1 MADTS
6 HLEKMGRELKC
17 PICLSLLNSAVS
29 LTCNHVFCNLCIQ
42 TGMKSGSNCPVCKV
56 PFHRREIRPA
66 LHMDNLVSI
75 YKNMEVASGVNI
87 FVTQTNPSS
96 KLQGEDTQSNGKET
110 CGFQETPKTFTE
122 APATENQKRKR
133 GKGSKKPSGSNK
145 KISRSTL
152 IRPSFPTKK
161 RVQVPQHPPSET
173 PPPTKVVGGNG
184 KSIIDEAQKPLVIE
198 RDRFLLNEKGEPVL
212 SPFFW
217 LREEDVERSSQQTD
231 GDIIMDTPSGVPCF
245 SDMKDLDDEVH
256 CEMSP
261 KSGPYDAVNGAD
273 LFDSEMFDWTQ
284 RACSPELCSSPFKTK
299 IKDTID
305 SAGAQ
310 EKNQALPVEESCIN
324 ASATE
329 DRTAAAN
336 EKGTDKGHLS
346 SPSLSPPENKTTIR
360 EGVLCKSSRSKAL
373 RSTKKKDEKKIIGEV
388 SEVRNTS
395 QKIAEETRKNNQDNV
410 DAFNSNKKDLENKKK
425 GRSSRNVAGSEVED
439 ISTSC
444 DTKRLRKSNKSM
456 PFNFST
462 LVNQEKHSE
471 GSIET
476 LDSKTRNKRHKGSL
490 SEQNKYFFGA
500 KGRQTTAEY
509 NIPQTQDGTL
519 HFESANRLIPTDNG
533 KPTPSLKLKKRELD
547 SDSKFHGKKKVK
559 FSEDGELANKE
570 NITLE
575 KIQKGAHSSFET
587 EKSVSNLKDSVLPK
601 CGASQN
607 KIQCAFCRSAE
618 ESEVSGVMVSYLNGK
633 PVKDDVNGAAGV
645 IHVHKHCAEWA
656 PNVYFGGDDV
666 VNLVSELKRSW
677 RITCFLC
684 GVKGA
689 ALGCYA
695 TSCRKSFHVPCAK
708 LTPECRWDF
717 DNFVMLCPL
726 HANSKLPC
734 EVAGEQSK
742 IRESTKRNSCIHQ
755 PKVSA
760 TPDNAAT
767 LQWKSQKKNKNLVL
781 CCSALTADEKGLVST
796 LKRLSGVTVVKNWD
810 LSVTHVIASTDEK
823 GACRRTLKYLMGVL
837 AGKWIMSIDW
847 IVASLDATEF
857 IDEQQYEIKID
868 THGIVDGPKLGRLRI
883 LSQQPKLFSGYTF
896 FFMGDFLPSYKSYL
910 HDLVIAAGGIVLNR
924 KPVTMDQEVLS
935 PGCPPP
941 FVIYSHEQL
950 DQCEGREKNSVLA
963 RRRSN
968 AEVLASSTGAVAAS
982 NSWILNCIAGSKL
995 LELE

>member
-1 MADTS
+1 MADIS
-6 HLEKMGRELKC
+6 HLERMGRELKC

-29 LTCNHVFCNLCIQ
+29 LTCNHVFCNSCIQ

-96 KLQGEDTQSNGKET
+96 KLPGEDTQSNGKKT
-110 CGFQETPKTFTE
+110 CGFQETPKTVTE
-122 APATENQKRKR
+122 APATDNQKRKR
-133 GKGSKKPSGSNK
+133 GKGSKISAGCNKMISGSN
-145 KISRSTL
+145 L

-161 RVQVPQHPPSET
+161 RVQVPKYPPSET
-173 PPPTKVVGGNG
+173 PPPTKLVGGNG
-184 KSIIDEAQKPLVIE
+184 KSITDEAQKPLVIE
-198 RDRFLLNEKGEPVL
+198 RDRSMLNEKGEPVL

-231 GDIIMDTPSGVPCF
+231 GDIIMDTPPGVPCF

-261 KSGPYDAVNGAD
+261 KSRPNDSANGAD

-284 RACSPELCSSPFKTK
+284 RACSPELCSSPFKMK

-310 EKNQALPVEESCIN
+310 EKTQATSVEEIGIN
-324 ASATE
+324 VSATE
-329 DRTAAAN
+329 NRTDVAN
-336 EKGTDKGHLS
+336 ENGTDKGQPS
-346 SPSLSPPENKTTIR
+346 SPSLVPPENKTTSRKGIF
-360 EGVLCKSSRSKAL
+360 CKSSRSKAL
-373 RSTKKKDEKKIIGEV
+373 RSSQKKQGKKIIGEV
-388 SEVRNTS
+388 SEVHNTS
-395 QKIAEETRKNNQDNV
+395 QKAAEQTMKNNQDNV
-410 DAFNSNKKDLENKKK
+410 NVFNSNKKDLKNKKK
-425 GRSSRNVAGSEVED
+425 GRSSRNVTGSVVED

-444 DTKRLRKSNKSM
+444 GAKRLRKSNNSM
-456 PFNFST
+456 SFNLST

-471 GSIET
+471 GSVEA
-476 LDSKTRNKRHKGSL
+476 LDLKTRNKRCKRSL
-490 SEQNKYFFGA
+490 CEQNKYCSGP
-500 KGRQTTAEY
+500 KGRQKTAEY
-509 NIPQTQDGTL
+509 NIPQTQDEGL
-519 HFESANRLIPTDNG
+519 HFESANKLIPMDNG
-533 KPTPSLKLKKRELD
+533 KPTPCTKLKKCELD
-547 SDSKFHGKKKVK
+547 SDNKLHGKKKVK
-559 FSEDGELANKE
+559 FSEDGQLAHKE

-575 KIQKGAHSSFET
+575 KIQKRVHNSLET
-587 EKSVSNLKDSVLPK
+587 EKSVLNLNDSVLRQ
-601 CGASQN
+601 CEASQN
-607 KIQCAFCRSAE
+607 KMQCSFCRSAE

-633 PVKDDVNGAAGV
+633 PVKEDVNGAPGV
-645 IHVHKHCAEWA
+645 IHVHRYCAEWA
-656 PNVYFGGDDV
+656 PNVYFGDDDV
-666 VNLVSELKRSW
+666 VNLESELKRSR
-677 RITCFLC
+677 RITCFFC

-689 ALGCYA
+689 ALGCYE

-734 EVAGEQSK
+734 EVPGKQSK
-742 IRESTKRNSCIHQ
+742 IRESIKRNSCIYR

-767 LQWKSQKKNKNLVL
+767 LQWKFQKKNKNLVL
-781 CCSALTADEKGLVST
+781 CCSALTADEKGLVTT

-823 GACRRTLKYLMGVL
+823 GACRRTLKFLMGVL

-847 IVASLDATEF
+847 VIASLEAAEF
-857 IDEQQYEIKID
+857 VDEQQYEIKID
-868 THGIVDGPKLGRLRI
+868 THGVVDGPKLGRLRI
-883 LSQQPKLFSGYTF
+883 LNKQPKLFNGYKF

-924 KPVTMDQEVLS
+924 KPVPVDQEILS

-941 FVIYSHEQL
+941 LVIYSNEQL
-950 DQCEGREKNSVLA
+950 DQCEGSEKISILA
-963 RRRSN
+963 RRRSD
-968 AEVLASSTGAVAAS
+968 AEVLAGSTGAVAAS
-982 NSWILNCIAGSKL
+982 NSWILNCIAGSNL

>member
-1 MADTS
+1 MADIS
-6 HLEKMGRELKC
+6 HLERMGRELKC

-75 YKNMEVASGVNI
+75 YKNMEIASGVNI
-87 FVTQTNPSS
+87 FVSQSNPSS
-96 KLQGEDTQSNGKET
+96 KLPGEDIQSNSENT
-110 CGFQETPKTFTE
+110 CAFQETPETVTE
-122 APATENQKRKR
+122 APATDNQKRKR
-133 GKGSKKPSGSNK
+133 GKGSKKSSGCNK
-145 KISRSTL
+145 KISGSNL

-161 RVQVPQHPPSET
+161 RVQVPQYPPSET
-173 PPPTKVVGGNG
+173 PPPTKLVGGNG

-198 RDRFLLNEKGEPVL
+198 RDRSMLNEKGELVL

-231 GDIIMDTPSGVPCF
+231 KDIIMDTPPAVPSF

-261 KSGPYDAVNGAD
+261 KSGPCDAANGVD

-284 RACSPELCSSPFKTK
+284 RACSPELCSSPFKMK
-299 IKDTID
+299 IKY

-310 EKNQALPVEESCIN
+310 EKTQAPSVEESGVN

-329 DRTAAAN
+329 NRTAVAN
-336 EKGTDKGHLS
+336 EKGTDKGQLS
-346 SPSLSPPENKTTIR
+346 LPSLFPPENKTTSR
-360 EGVLCKSSRSKAL
+360 NGVCKSSRSNAL
-373 RSTKKKDEKKIIGEV
+373 RSSRKKQGKNIIGEL
-388 SEVRNTS
+388 SEVHNTS
-395 QKIAEETRKNNQDNV
+395 QKAAEQTMTNNQDNV
-410 DAFNSNKKDLENKKK
+410 NAFILNKKDLKNKKK
-425 GRSSRNVAGSEVED
+425 GRSSRNVTGSVIED
-439 ISTSC
+439 ISPSC
-444 DTKRLRKSNKSM
+444 GAKRLRKSNNPMSFKS
-456 PFNFST
+456 T
-462 LVNQEKHSE
+462 HVNQEKHTE

-476 LDSKTRNKRHKGSL
+476 LDLKTHNKCRKVSL
-490 SEQNKYFFGA
+490 IEQNKYCFGP
-500 KGRQTTAEY
+500 KGGQNTAEY
-509 NIPQTQDGTL
+509 NIPQTQDEAL
-519 HFESANRLIPTDNG
+519 HFESANRLAPLDNR
-533 KPTPSLKLKKRELD
+533 KPTPRTKLKKCELD
-547 SDSKFHGKKKVK
+547 SDNKLHGKKKVK
-559 FSEDGELANKE
+559 FSDNGQPADKE
-570 NITLE
+570 NITL
-575 KIQKGAHSSFET
+575 KNIQKNNSLET
-587 EKSVSNLKDSVLPK
+587 EKSVMNLKDSVLRK
-601 CGASQN
+601 CEPSQN

-618 ESEVSGVMVSYLNGK
+618 ESEVSGVMVSYVNGI
-633 PVKDDVNGAAGV
+633 PVKEDVNGAPGV
-645 IHVHKHCAEWA
+645 IRVHKHCAEWA
-656 PNVYFGGDDV
+656 PNVYFGDDDV
-666 VNLVSELKRSW
+666 VNLESELKRSR
-677 RITCFLC
+677 RITCFFC
-684 GVKGA
+684 GIKGA

-726 HANSKLPC
+726 HASSKLPC
-734 EVAGEQSK
+734 EIPGKLPK
-742 IRESTKRNSCIHQ
+742 IRESIKRNSRIHQ
-755 PKVSA
+755 LKASA

-767 LQWKSQKKNKNLVL
+767 LQWKSQKKNKDLVL
-781 CCSALTADEKGLVST
+781 CCSALTDDEKGLVST
-796 LKRLSGVTVVKNWD
+796 LKRLSGVTVVKSWD

-847 IVASLDATEF
+847 IIASLEATEF

-868 THGIVDGPKLGRLRI
+868 THGIVDGPKLGRLKI
-883 LSQQPKLFSGYTF
+883 LNKQPKLFSGYKF

-924 KPVTMDQEVLS
+924 KPVAVDQEILS

-941 FVIYSHEQL
+941 FVIYSLEQL
-950 DQCEGREKNSVLA
+950 DQCEGSEKISILA
-963 RRRSN
+963 SRKSD